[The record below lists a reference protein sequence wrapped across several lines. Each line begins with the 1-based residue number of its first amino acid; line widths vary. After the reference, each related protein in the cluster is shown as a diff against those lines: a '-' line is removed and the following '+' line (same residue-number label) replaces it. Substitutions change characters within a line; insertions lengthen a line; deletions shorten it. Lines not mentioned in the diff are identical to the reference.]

1 MLSSKRI
8 DITIHNIEQQVILNG
23 GSYMTKMIAREQI
36 EKVRNALTDMEK
48 PVKEKFSRKE
58 TVIQLSGTIKAL
70 LAKGWDFADIA
81 AAMKEASDNTMNYRP
96 NDLRKYYEE
105 FLQRKDSCKRAGRPS

>member
-1 MLSSKRI
+1 
-8 DITIHNIEQQVILNG
+8 
-23 GSYMTKMIAREQI
+23 MTKMIAREQI
-36 EKVRNALTDMEK
+36 EKVKDSLGTMEK
-48 PVKEKFSRKE
+48 PQKEKFSRKE
-58 TVIQLSGTIKAL
+58 AVEQLRGTIRTL

-81 AAMKEASDNTMNYRP
+81 AVIRNASDKTMNYRP